1 MGCVIANIT
10 TQRIDAPVVVTS
22 SRIGEQTIVSSERVD
37 DMIVVTS
44 KRMGIEI
51 AVTAEHIGALPSVT
65 SSINCDV
72 GVGEFA
78 RWALESLQWLGEDNQ
93 VGVTKYNK
101 LIASGEWSLE
111 ELEIEELL

>member
-22 SRIGEQTIVSSERVD
+22 SRIGEQTNVSTERVD
-37 DMIVVTS
+37 DMVVVTS
-44 KRMGIEI
+44 ERMGMAI
-51 AVTAEHIGALPSVT
+51 AVTTERIGVLPSVT
-65 SSINCDV
+65 SSIICDV
-72 GVGEFA
+72 GIGEFV

-93 VGVTKYNK
+93 VGVTKFNT

-111 ELEIEELL
+111 EVTIEELL